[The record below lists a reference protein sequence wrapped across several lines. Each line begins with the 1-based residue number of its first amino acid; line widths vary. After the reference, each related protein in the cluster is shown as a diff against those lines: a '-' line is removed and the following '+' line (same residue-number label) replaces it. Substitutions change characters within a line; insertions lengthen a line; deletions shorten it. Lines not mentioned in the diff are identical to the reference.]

1 MPPVDGDANNLD
13 SVVVGS
19 PGSAPGPLRKG
30 GRFAKRAGS
39 SEVGSNS
46 PAKSDGDVGA
56 KSGFIEPAS
65 AEPAIAAGKPAA
77 RKRGRP
83 AGSGSKAKPAKSR
96 DEIKSGVS
104 ARLDL
109 DQLAAQAAEAKTQDI
124 FDFHLMIAA
133 TSGNPALALTR
144 EEAYA
149 LALAIA
155 KMEQEF
161 EVSVPRKWAV
171 VGMLL
176 FTAQRIYFPRLKS
189 VSVRRTMQKAETAK
203 ASPFHFEG
211 RPASP
216 QDANKVAPFRRPGE
230 NITDIA
236 GRDPGAIIIPTG
248 TPDGGKI
255 NFGQP

>member
-1 MPPVDGDANNLD
+1 MPGIADDANGADHVVDGKARK
-13 SVVVGS
+13 
-19 PGSAPGPLRKG
+19 PAGPLRQG
-30 GRFAKRAGS
+30 GRFAKRAGAS
-39 SEVGSNS
+39 DGGANS
-46 PAKSDGDVGA
+46 PATAVGDVGA
-56 KSGFIEPAS
+56 KSGFIAPTDEPES
-65 AEPAIAAGKPAA
+65 AAGKPAA

-83 AGSGSKAKPAKSR
+83 PGPAKSKPAKSR
-96 DEIKSGVS
+96 DEIKTGVT

-161 EVSVPRKWAV
+161 EVAVPRKWAV

-189 VSVRRTMQKAETAK
+189 VSVRRTADKAVQRE
-203 ASPFHFEG
+203 ASPMWFKG
-211 RPASP
+211 KPASP

-230 NITDIA
+230 NVTDIA
-236 GRDPGAIIIPTG
+236 GRDPGAVIIPTG
-248 TPDGGKI
+248 APDGGKI
-255 NFGQP
+255 NFGPN